1 MTSERWK
8 MVGVCMGVLGSDEV
22 IIVYDR
28 TPLEST
34 NYTRQTKVDVLWST
48 MTTKIPRSA
57 EIDILRVTAILMM
70 MVYHLA
76 YDLHVFYGWGID
88 VQNFGWMLL
97 QRSTACLFLLLTGLC
112 FVISWQRSTSMKK
125 YIKRGIAILCYG
137 LVVSIATYLADPDTF
152 VRFGI
157 LHLIGLST
165 VLLPL
170 FVRFGRWNAVIGLI
184 VIMLSSFLLRQSVDT
199 SLLLLLGFMPAGFQS
214 VDYFPLLPWFGVI
227 LTGSAL
233 GTVFTRNP
241 ERYRWLRPIDQ
252 QSNAGLRLIQTV
264 SSHSLIIYMVHQP
277 VFLVILKRIM
287 PS

>member
-1 MTSERWK
+1 MYT
-8 MVGVCMGVLGSDEV
+8 
-22 IIVYDR
+22 VYDR
-28 TPLEST
+28 TPTKSIGC
-34 NYTRQTKVDVLWST
+34 TRQTKVDVLWST

-76 YDLHVFYGWGID
+76 YDLRVFYGWGID
-88 VQNFGWMLL
+88 VYGLGWTMLE
-97 QRSTACLFLLLTGLC
+97 RSTACLFLLLTGLC
-112 FVISWQRSTSMKK
+112 FVTSWQRSASMKK
-125 YIKRGIAILCYG
+125 YIKRGITILCYG
-137 LVVSIATYLADPDTF
+137 LVVSVATYVLDPDTF

-170 FVRFGRWNAVIGLI
+170 FVRFGRWNAVIGVI
-184 VIMLSSFLLRQSVDT
+184 VMMLSHFLLRQTVDT
-199 SLLLLLGFMPAGFQS
+199 SFLLPLGFMPNGFQS

-227 LTGSAL
+227 LIGTAL
-233 GTVFTRNP
+233 GTVFMRNP

-252 QSNAGLRLIQTV
+252 QSNVGLRLIQTI
-264 SSHSLIIYMVHQP
+264 SSHSLIIYVVHQP
-277 VFLVILKRIM
+277 VFLIILKMIN

>member
-1 MTSERWK
+1 MEGACI
-8 MVGVCMGVLGSDEV
+8 GVCGGCDEMYV
-22 IIVYDR
+22 VYDR
-28 TPLEST
+28 TPTKSIRC
-34 NYTRQTKVDVLWST
+34 TRQTKVDVLWST

-76 YDLHVFYGWGID
+76 YDLQIYYGWGID
-88 VQNFGWMLL
+88 VFGL
-97 QRSTACLFLLLTGLC
+97 QWTILERSTACLFLLLTGVC

-125 YIKRGIAILCYG
+125 YFKRGITILCYG
-137 LVVSIATYLADPDTF
+137 LVVSIATYVIDPDTF

-170 FVRFGRWNAVIGLI
+170 FVRFGRWNAVIGVI
-184 VIMLSSFLLRQSVDT
+184 VIMLSDILLRQTVDT
-199 SLLLLLGFMPAGFQS
+199 SVLLPLGFMPAGFQS

-227 LTGSAL
+227 LI
-233 GTVFTRNP
+233 GTAIGAVFTRNP

-252 QSNAGLRLIQTV
+252 QSNAGLRFIQTI

-277 VFLVILKRIM
+277 VFLCILWFLHLKT
-287 PS
+287 

>member
-1 MTSERWK
+1 MKRE
-8 MVGVCMGVLGSDEV
+8 
-22 IIVYDR
+22 
-28 TPLEST
+28 
-34 NYTRQTKVDVLWST
+34 
-48 MTTKIPRSA
+48 IPRLA

-76 YDLHVFYGWGID
+76 YDLQIYYGWGID
-88 VQNFGWMLL
+88 VFGLGWTIVE
-97 QRSTACLFLLLTGLC
+97 RSTACLFLLLTGLC

-125 YIKRGIAILCYG
+125 YIKRGITILCYG
-137 LVVSIATYLADPDTF
+137 LVVSIATYVADPDTF

-165 VLLPL
+165 VLLP
-170 FVRFGRWNAVIGLI
+170 FFARFGRWNAVIGVI
-184 VIMLSSFLLRQSVDT
+184 VIMLSDILLRQTVDT
-199 SLLLLLGFMPAGFQS
+199 SILLPLGFMPAGFQS

-227 LTGSAL
+227 LIGTAL

-252 QSNAGLRLIQTV
+252 HSNAGLRLIQTI

-277 VFLVILKRIM
+277 VFLCILWFFSFMK
-287 PS
+287 